1 MYLMALLYASLKK
14 SWTPCTKS
22 NSSTR
27 NYTTP
32 KPLLTKDMTRFTS
45 LLLVILLAVPQ
56 SASSQCIDSS
66 TVAASNYYLIK
77 GAEARENLA
86 LCIEFRKVDS
96 AVIAQQ
102 DKIQTK
108 LLNELEKRD
117 NKIHKLKRICT
128 ALAIG
133 LIFFIFV

>member
-1 MYLMALLYASLKK
+1 MVLQYGSCKK
-14 SWTPCTKS
+14 SWTLYTKS
-22 NSSTR
+22 NSSIR
-27 NYTTP
+27 NSMTLR
-32 KPLLTKDMTRFTS
+32 LLLIKDMTRYTS

-66 TVAASNYYLIK
+66 IVAASNHYLIK

-86 LCIEFRKVDS
+86 LCREFRKVDS
-96 AVIAQQ
+96 AVIAEQ

-108 LLNELEKRD
+108 LLDELQKRD
-117 NKIHKLKRICT
+117 NKIHKLKRICVS
-128 ALAIG
+128 LAIG

>member
-1 MYLMALLYASLKK
+1 MVLQYGSCKK
-14 SWTPCTKS
+14 SWILCIRS

-32 KPLLTKDMTRFTS
+32 KLLLTKDMTRFTS

-66 TVAASNYYLIK
+66 IVAASNHYLIK

-86 LCIEFRKVDS
+86 LCREFRKVDS
-96 AVIAQQ
+96 AVIAEQ

-108 LLNELEKRD
+108 LLDELQKRD
-117 NKIHKLKRICT
+117 DKIHKLKRICVS
-128 ALAIG
+128 LAIG

>member
-1 MYLMALLYASLKK
+1 MVLQYGSCKK
-14 SWTPCTKS
+14 SWTLCTRS

-27 NYTTP
+27 NSTIP
-32 KPLLTKDMTRFTS
+32 RLLLIKDMTRYTS

-66 TVAASNYYLIK
+66 IVAASNYYLIK

-86 LCIEFRKVDS
+86 LCREFRKVDS
-96 AVIAQQ
+96 AVIAEQ

-108 LLNELEKRD
+108 LLDELQKRD
-117 NKIHKLKRICT
+117 NKIHKLKRICVS
-128 ALAIG
+128 LAIG

>member
-1 MYLMALLYASLKK
+1 MALQYGSCKK
-14 SWTPCTKS
+14 SWTLYTKS
-22 NSSTR
+22 NSSIR
-27 NYTTP
+27 NSMTLR
-32 KPLLTKDMTRFTS
+32 LLLIKDMTRYTS

-66 TVAASNYYLIK
+66 IVAASNHYLIK

-86 LCIEFRKVDS
+86 LCREFRKVDS
-96 AVIAQQ
+96 AVIAEQ

-108 LLNELEKRD
+108 LLDELQKRD
-117 NKIHKLKRICT
+117 NKIHKLKRICVS
-128 ALAIG
+128 LAIG

>member
-1 MYLMALLYASLKK
+1 MALQYGSCKK
-14 SWTPCTKS
+14 SWILCIRL

-27 NYTTP
+27 NSTTP
-32 KPLLTKDMTRFTS
+32 RLLLIKDMTRYTS

-66 TVAASNYYLIK
+66 IVAASNYYLIK

-96 AVIAQQ
+96 AVIAEQ

-108 LLNELEKRD
+108 LLDELQKRD
-117 NKIHKLKRICT
+117 DKIHKLKRICVS
-128 ALAIG
+128 LAIG

>member
-1 MYLMALLYASLKK
+1 MAPLYASLKK
-14 SWTPCTKS
+14 SWIPCTKS

-27 NYTTP
+27 NSTTP
-32 KPLLTKDMTRFTS
+32 KPLLIKDMTRFTS

-56 SASSQCIDSS
+56 SASSQCIDSL
-66 TVAASNYYLIK
+66 TVAASNHYLIK

-117 NKIHKLKRICT
+117 KKLSKLKRICS

>member
-1 MYLMALLYASLKK
+1 M
-14 SWTPCTKS
+14 
-22 NSSTR
+22 
-27 NYTTP
+27 
-32 KPLLTKDMTRFTS
+32 
-45 LLLVILLAVPQ
+45 PQ

-66 TVAASNYYLIK
+66 TVAASNHYLIK

-86 LCIEFRKVDS
+86 LCREFRKVDS
-96 AVIAQQ
+96 AVIAEQ

-108 LLNELEKRD
+108 LLNELQSRD